1 MIEIGLVKYFVI
13 GFSILVISFLGIIVN
28 RSNIIITF
36 LSIEM
41 MLLSINFIFI
51 IYSRFLD
58 DILGQV
64 NALLFLT
71 IGAAESAIG
80 LGILIAFYRIRKDIF
95 IYSSLLRS

>member
-1 MIEIGLVKYFVI
+1 MK
-13 GFSILVISFLGIIVN
+13 FSLLKFLIIAFSVLSISFLGIILN

-36 LSIEM
+36 ISIEM
-41 MLLSINFIFI
+41 MLLSINLIFI

-58 DILGQV
+58 DIMGQI

-80 LGILIAFYRIRKDIF
+80 LGILIAFYRVRKDIF
-95 IYSSLLRS
+95 VYSSLLRH

>member
-1 MIEIGLVKYFVI
+1 MELGLLKFLIVA
-13 GFSILVISFLGIIVN
+13 FSILSISFLGIILN

-36 LSIEM
+36 ISIEM

-64 NALLFLT
+64 YSLLFLT

-80 LGILIAFYRIRKDIF
+80 LGILIAFYRIRKNIF
-95 IYSSLLRS
+95 IYSSLLRH

>member
-1 MIEIGLVKYFVI
+1 MVELGLLKFLLVA
-13 GFSILVISFLGIIVN
+13 FSILCISFLGIILN

-36 LSIEM
+36 ISIEM

-58 DILGQV
+58 DILGQIYS
-64 NALLFLT
+64 LLFLT

-80 LGILIAFYRIRKDIF
+80 LGILIAFYRIRKNIF
-95 IYSSLLRS
+95 IYSSLLRH

>member
-1 MIEIGLVKYFVI
+1 MELGLLKFLLVAF
-13 GFSILVISFLGIIVN
+13 FILSISFLGIILN

-36 LSIEM
+36 ISIEM

-64 NALLFLT
+64 YSLLFLT

-80 LGILIAFYRIRKDIF
+80 LGILIAFYRIRKNIF
-95 IYSSLLRS
+95 IYSSLLRH